1 MIACAKNALHVFER
15 IWGRIPYRWRYSRAF
30 HCASRAWRAGAAAA
44 LAGAAPAR
52 PTLWGGSSL
61 VGEEMAKKCGE
72 AIDSHCAA
80 VPAPRALFG
89 AFSAFFATRRKKA
102 ESHPQRACAV
112 SERLGD
118 PKARQRAIAR

>member
-1 MIACAKNALHVFER
+1 
-15 IWGRIPYRWRYSRAF
+15 
-30 HCASRAWRAGAAAA
+30 
-44 LAGAAPAR
+44 
-52 PTLWGGSSL
+52 
-61 VGEEMAKKCGE
+61 MAKKCGE

-112 SERLGD
+112 SERLSGI
-118 PKARQRAIAR
+118 PKSAAARYRTLTPRAQSAKNCKMSARCLRFFAQAQKMRFKATLSQKL